1 MTRWVKFSVIIF
13 LLACIIIPYIFAE
26 ISQGSQFVFAGFLF
40 NPLDGNSYYAKMI
53 QGESGSWATQ
63 FLYSPNSENSANIF
77 LYYLF
82 LGHVAQW
89 FNLSLIFVFHISR
102 IINSIILLVVL
113 NRFLKLV
120 FNNEKSA
127 DDAFILLI
135 FGSGLGW
142 LVSLTGYISSD
153 FLIAEAYPFLSMF
166 SNPHFPLALAL
177 LLDFLYRVIA
187 PNRQPK
193 IYLSVFLEGIILSL
207 ISPFMVVIGGLTAGL
222 SVIIKCVQ
230 KEKQDIWKIILFV
243 SGGLPM
249 MIYQQW
255 VVKTDPVFAIW
266 NAQNVTKTPPLW
278 DILLSFS
285 PALIFAIMGLV
296 NVVKRKN
303 LNGWQVIVSWLVAG
317 IVLAYVPFN
326 LQRRF
331 LSGYYIPCGI
341 LAIYG
346 LCSLFTIRKRK
357 KYFLIIFLFSIITNI
372 FLLGSVFQA
381 ISSHD
386 RVIYL
391 TQDENSALEWI
402 KANTEPDAVILASPE
417 MGNFI
422 PAFTGRS
429 VIYGHPYESI
439 NAERAKADVI
449 KFISGNDQGY
459 EGSEFLYN
467 YSVDYIFWGERE
479 KMISENNLLF
489 SYPLLYL
496 NDSVSVFAIK

>member
-1 MTRWVKFSVIIF
+1 
-13 LLACIIIPYIFAE
+13 
-26 ISQGSQFVFAGFLF
+26 
-40 NPLDGNSYYAKMI
+40 
-53 QGESGSWATQ
+53 
-63 FLYSPNSENSANIF
+63 
-77 LYYLF
+77 
-82 LGHVAQW
+82 
-89 FNLSLIFVFHISR
+89 
-102 IINSIILLVVL
+102 
-113 NRFLKLV
+113 
-120 FNNEKSA
+120 
-127 DDAFILLI
+127 
-135 FGSGLGW
+135 
-142 LVSLTGYISSD
+142 
-153 FLIAEAYPFLSMF
+153 
-166 SNPHFPLALAL
+166 
-177 LLDFLYRVIA
+177 
-187 PNRQPK
+187 
-193 IYLSVFLEGIILSL
+193 
-207 ISPFMVVIGGLTAGL
+207 MVVIGGVTAGL
-222 SVIIKCVQ
+222 SVIIKWVQ

-243 SGGLPM
+243 VGGLPT

-266 NAQNVTKTPPLW
+266 NAQNVTKSPPLW

-285 PALIFAIMGLV
+285 PALIFAIIGIV
-296 NVVKRKN
+296 NVVKHKN

-346 LCSLFTIRKRK
+346 LWSLFAMRKRK
-357 KYFLIIFLFSIITNI
+357 KYFLIIFLFSIITNV

-386 RVIYL
+386 RAIYL

-402 KANTEPDAVILASPE
+402 KTNTEPDAVILASPE

-449 KFISGNDQGY
+449 KFISGNDLSY
-459 EGSEFLYN
+459 EESEFLYN
-467 YSVDYIFWGERE
+467 NSVDYIFWGERE
-479 KMISENNLLF
+479 KMIAENNLLF
-489 SYPLLYL
+489 SYPLLYS